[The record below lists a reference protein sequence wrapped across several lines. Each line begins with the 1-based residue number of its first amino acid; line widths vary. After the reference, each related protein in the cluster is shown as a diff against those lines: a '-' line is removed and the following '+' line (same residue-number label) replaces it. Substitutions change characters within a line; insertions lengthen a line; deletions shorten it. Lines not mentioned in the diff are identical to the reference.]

1 MRGYTSQD
9 VAKLLDLSVAQ
20 VRAFARSSFL
30 SPDRGPRGE
39 YRFTFHD
46 LVLLRAAKELA
57 AQRIPTARIRRSL
70 QRLRDQ
76 LPTGRS
82 LTEVRITA
90 EGDDIVV
97 RDGETTWSPESG
109 QVLLD
114 FEVAELCPDV
124 APLAQ
129 RAAEHARRSDVT
141 MDADAW
147 YLLGVDLEP
156 CAPTEARDAYRQA
169 VRLDPSHADAHVN
182 LGRLLHES
190 GRPEEA
196 AQHYR
201 QALAARPDDCTA
213 AFNLGTAL
221 EDLQRDAEAIET
233 YERAIAV
240 DPGCADAHFNLSRLY
255 ERLGRRTD
263 ALGHLKSYKQLTERT
278 ERTS

>member
-1 MRGYTSQD
+1 MRGYTSYD

-30 SPDRGPRGE
+30 SPERGPRGE
-39 YRFTFHD
+39 YRFSFHD

-57 AQRIPTARIRRSL
+57 AQRIPAARIRRSL
-70 QRLRDQ
+70 EQLRNQ

-90 EGDDIVV
+90 EGDDVVV
-97 RDGETTWSPESG
+97 RDGSTAWSPESG
-109 QVLLD
+109 QVLFD
-114 FEVAELCPDV
+114 FEVAELCSDV

-129 RAAEHARRSDVT
+129 RAAEAARRGEDT

-182 LGRLLHES
+182 LGRLLHEAEMV
-190 GRPEEA
+190 EEA

-201 QALAARPDDCTA
+201 LALAARPGDCTA

-221 EDLQRDAEAIET
+221 EDLSRVDDAIET
-233 YERAIAV
+233 YERAITL
-240 DPGCADAHFNLSRLY
+240 DPSCADAHFNLSRLY
-255 ERLGRRTD
+255 EQQGRRAE
-263 ALGHLKSYKQLTERT
+263 ALGHLKSYKQLTEGA

>member
-1 MRGYTSQD
+1 MRGYGSHD

-20 VRAFARSSFL
+20 VRAFARAGFL
-30 SPDRGPRGE
+30 SPERGPRGE
-39 YRFTFHD
+39 YRFSFHD
-46 LVLLRAAKELA
+46 LVLLRAAKDLA
-57 AQRIPTARIRRSL
+57 ARRIPTARIRRTL

-76 LPTGRS
+76 LPKGRS

-114 FEVAELCPDV
+114 FAVAELCTGV
-124 APLAQ
+124 APLAR
-129 RAAEHARRSDVT
+129 RAAESARRGEDA
-141 MDADAW
+141 MDAEAW
-147 YLLGVDLEP
+147 YLLGADLEP
-156 CAPTEARDAYRQA
+156 CAAAEARDAYRQA

-190 GRPEEA
+190 GQIEEA
-196 AQHYR
+196 ARHYR
-201 QALAARPDDCTA
+201 LALAARPDDCTA

-221 EDLQRDAEAIET
+221 EDLDRHGEAIET
-233 YERAIAV
+233 YERAIAL
-240 DPGCADAHFNLSRLY
+240 DPDCADAHFNLSRLY
-255 ERLGRRTD
+255 EQQGRRAE
-263 ALGHLKSYKQLTERT
+263 ALGHLSSYKQLTEGA

>member
-1 MRGYTSQD
+1 MRGYTSHD
-9 VAKLLDLSVAQ
+9 VAQLLDLSVAQ

-30 SPDRGPRGE
+30 SPERGPRGE
-39 YRFTFHD
+39 YRFSFHD

-57 AQRIPTARIRRSL
+57 ARRIPSARIHRSL
-70 QRLRDQ
+70 ERLRAQ
-76 LPTGRS
+76 LPRGRS

-97 RDGETTWSPESG
+97 RDGQTTWSPESG

-114 FEVAELCPDV
+114 FAVAELCTDV
-124 APLAQ
+124 APLARQ
-129 RAAEHARRSDVT
+129 AAEAARSSDDT
-141 MDADAW
+141 MDADGW

-156 CAPTEARDAYRQA
+156 CSPVEARDAYLEA

-190 GRPEEA
+190 GQIEDA
-196 AQHYR
+196 ASHYR
-201 QALAARPDDCTA
+201 LALAARPNDCTA

-221 EDLQRDAEAIET
+221 EDLKRDGEAIET
-233 YERAIAV
+233 YERAIAL

-255 ERLGRRTD
+255 EQQGRRAD
-263 ALGHLKSYKQLTERT
+263 ALGHLNSYKQLTEAA